1 MLLLQFSVFC
11 FQKCYYIL
19 VCVSFA
25 LFYLIVIQVCKFVYF
40 LKFGKSPVIISSS
53 CLPSP
58 CIPVLFWI
66 TRWYTTNLLGSM
78 CCFWKKYLLLRLD
91 HFKYCQLCWNIC
103 LCLIVTFP
111 ISIHRLSIILHTQKG
126 VMVHFG
132 DLLWWPFSGFLTI
145 WVQLDNS
152 MECVVSQVSIP

>member
-78 CCFWKKYLLLRLD
+78 CCFWKKIFTSQAWSFQVLSTLLKHLPLPNSDFPYFYPQIKYYLTYPKGSNGTFRWSTL
-91 HFKYCQLCWNIC
+91 
-103 LCLIVTFP
+103 VTF
-111 ISIHRLSIILHTQKG
+111 
-126 VMVHFG
+126 
-132 DLLWWPFSGFLTI
+132 LWFSNNMSST
-145 WVQLDNS
+145 W
-152 MECVVSQVSIP
+152 